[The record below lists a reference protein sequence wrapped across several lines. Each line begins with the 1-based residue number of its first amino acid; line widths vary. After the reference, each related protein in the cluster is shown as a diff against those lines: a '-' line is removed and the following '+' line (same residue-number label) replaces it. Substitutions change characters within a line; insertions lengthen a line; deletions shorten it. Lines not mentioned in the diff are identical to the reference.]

1 MRRSSD
7 PDVITQYAADE
18 SNTFFAEDVAAVVFP
33 ETEGDVAEVLREA
46 CASGTPVTV
55 SGGGTGLTGARVAT
69 DGGIIMT
76 MELMRHAETREGFQP
91 VSATHEGIAYTVAL
105 DPERGHAWC
114 PPAITLDALEA
125 LLAPELLFPPAPT
138 ERSAMI
144 GGAVAENASGAR
156 SFMHGAT
163 RAWIDALEIALPT
176 GDTLH
181 IARGDVCAEGRT
193 LRFASREGTQYE
205 VQAPSYDMPAT
216 TKNAAGLYAAD
227 RMDLVDLF
235 IGSEGLLGVVT
246 AVLVRLTP
254 RPTLFSDTAFF
265 ASEQEALACADHLRE
280 AARRGLPLLSV
291 EFYDAGALRFMAD
304 HPQVKPE
311 HEAAIFA
318 ELDADDPATVDAFAE
333 IVLET
338 EPLDDWFADSDRE
351 REAQRDFRH
360 SLPES
365 VNTWLRARGTD
376 KLCTDYAV
384 PEDAFPAMM
393 AAYHEACDAFLSTTG
408 RPDSSAVLF
417 GHIGDFHLHVDFLP
431 ADASEEDAS
440 MEQYVKLAQT
450 AIDLGGTIT
459 AEHGVG
465 KKTLPV
471 GGRRMPYLEL
481 MYRREGLEEIARAK
495 LAVDPQ
501 AILNRGNMVPAEILD
516 EMRGD

>member
-1 MRRSSD
+1 MRRSSE
-7 PDVITQYAADE
+7 PDVIARYAADE
-18 SNTFFAEDVAAVVFP
+18 SNTFFAEGVEAVVFP
-33 ETEGDVAEVLREA
+33 QSERDVAEALREA
-46 CASGTPVTV
+46 SASGTPVTV

-69 DGGIIMT
+69 GGGLVLT
-76 MELMRHAETREGFQP
+76 MELMRHAEPRAGFEP
-91 VSATHEGIAYTVAL
+91 VRAAHEGIEYTVAV
-105 DPERGHAWC
+105 DASAGRAWC

-125 LLAPELLFPPAPT
+125 LLAPGLLFPPAPT

-144 GGAVAENASGAR
+144 GGAVTENASGAR

-163 RAWIDALEIALPT
+163 REWVEALEIVLPT

-181 IARGDVCAEGRT
+181 VARGDVRAEGRA
-193 LRFASREGTQYE
+193 LRFASREGREYE
-205 VQAPSYDMPAT
+205 VQAPSYAMPRT

-227 RMDLVDLF
+227 GMDLIDLF
-235 IGSEGLLGVVT
+235 VGSEGLVGVVT

-265 ASEQEALACADHLRE
+265 DSEEGAIACADRLRE
-280 AARRGLPLLSV
+280 AARGGLPLLSV
-291 EFYDAGALRFMAD
+291 EFYDPGAMRFMAD

-311 HEAAIFA
+311 HRAAIFA
-318 ELDADDPATVDAFAE
+318 ELDADDPDTVEAFAE
-333 IVLET
+333 IVLEC
-338 EPLDDWFADSDRE
+338 EPLDDWFADTDRE

-365 VNTWLRARGTD
+365 VNTWLRAHGTD

-384 PEDAFPAMM
+384 PEAAFPAMM
-393 AAYHEACDAFLSTTG
+393 EAYHEACVRFLEVTG
-408 RPDSSAVLF
+408 RPEASAVLF

-431 ADASEEDAS
+431 ADAAEEDAS
-440 MEQYVKLAQT
+440 MEQYAFLART

-471 GGRRMPYLEL
+471 DGGRMPYLEL
-481 MYRREGLEEIARAK
+481 MYGREGLEEIARAK
-495 LAVDPQ
+495 LAVDPA
-501 AILNRGNMVPAEILD
+501 AILNRGNMVPAELLD
-516 EMRGD
+516 ELRRR

>member
-1 MRRSSD
+1 MRRSTD
-7 PDVITQYAADE
+7 PDVIARYAADE
-18 SNTFFAEDVAAVVFP
+18 SNTFFAESVAEVVFP
-33 ETEGDVAEVLREA
+33 ETEEDVAQVLREA
-46 CASGTPVTV
+46 YASGTPVTV

-69 DGGIIMT
+69 DGGIVMT
-76 MELMRHAETREGFQP
+76 MELMRHADPRDGFEP
-91 VSATHEGIAYTVAL
+91 VSATHERIAYTVSV
-105 DPERGHAWC
+105 DTDEGHAWC

-125 LLAPELLFPPAPT
+125 LLAPKLLFPPAPT

-163 RAWIDALEIALPT
+163 REWIDALEVVLPT
-176 GDTLH
+176 GETLH
-181 IARGDVCAEGRT
+181 VARGDVMADGRT
-193 LRFASREGTQYE
+193 LRFTSRDGTGYE
-205 VQAPSYDMPAT
+205 VQAPSYEMPEI
-216 TKNAAGLYAAD
+216 TKNAAGLFAAD
-227 RMDLVDLF
+227 GMDLVDLF
-235 IGSEGLLGVVT
+235 VGSEGLLGVVT

-265 ASEQEALACADHLRE
+265 GSEAEAIACADHLRE
-280 AARRGLPLLSV
+280 AARSGLPLLSV
-291 EFYDAGALRFMAD
+291 EFYDTGALRFMAD

-393 AAYHEACDAFLSTTG
+393 EAYHEACEAFLETTG

-431 ADASEEDAS
+431 ADAAEEDAS
-440 MEQYVKLAQT
+440 MEQYIMLART
-450 AIDLGGTIT
+450 AIGLGGTIT

-465 KKTLPV
+465 KKTLPID
-471 GGRRMPYLEL
+471 GRRMPYLEL
-481 MYRREGLEEIARAK
+481 MYGREGLEEIARAK

-501 AILNRGNMVPAEILD
+501 AILNRGNMVPADLLD
-516 EMRGD
+516 EMRGS